1 MPNIMHRAWEI
12 FREDYRFPTI
22 PYASIGRHCFAA
34 SLRKAW
40 AEKRA
45 ADKLAATNTA
55 TLAAD
60 VADIAAEI
68 ASLSYAPF
76 TVNVTR
82 ERSRLLA
89 VLAPIAAAL
98 DRRPASAAL
107 PLAA

>member
-60 VADIAAEI
+60 VADIEAEI
-68 ASLSYAPF
+68 AGLTYAPW

-89 VLAPIAAAL
+89 ILAPLTAEL
-98 DRRPASAAL
+98 DRRSAPAL